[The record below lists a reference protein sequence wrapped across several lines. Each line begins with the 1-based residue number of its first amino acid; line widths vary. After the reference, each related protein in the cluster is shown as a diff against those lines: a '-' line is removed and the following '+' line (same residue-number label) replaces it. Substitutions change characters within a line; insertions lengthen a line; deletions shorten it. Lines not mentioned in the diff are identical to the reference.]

1 MARPLIVE
9 DDPAFSSLLNRI
21 LQEDAGFEG
30 AIIAA
35 TLAEA
40 RKVLG
45 KVDPPLVL
53 LDLGLPDGRGVE
65 LLKDIPEDVCTI
77 VVTVFDDEPDVIA
90 AMAHGANAYLLKDDP
105 ALGQS
110 ILAALDGKSPLSPAV
125 ATHLLSSWRRL
136 TGATGRAKP
145 HATGAVLS
153 PRESE
158 ILQSFAEGLSY
169 CDTAKRLGISQH
181 TVADHVKS
189 MYRKLTVNSRAAAV
203 TKGLRKGLVQ
213 LPTDAA

>member
-77 VVTVFDDEPDVIA
+77 VVTVFDEEPDVIA

-105 ALGQS
+105 E
-110 ILAALDGKSPLSPAV
+110 K
-125 ATHLLSSWRRL
+125 H
-136 TGATGRAKP
+136 
-145 HATGAVLS
+145 
-153 PRESE
+153 
-158 ILQSFAEGLSY
+158 
-169 CDTAKRLGISQH
+169 
-181 TVADHVKS
+181 
-189 MYRKLTVNSRAAAV
+189 
-203 TKGLRKGLVQ
+203 GLVQ
-213 LPTDAA
+213 SATTIIAELDEILTKVRRDCE